1 MSKRRIDRV
10 ALFQSQRRLKF
21 QPDFTFNLPEFNTIS
36 CPWHHN
42 LTAARCSFRA
52 AKALR
57 RNPGS
62 RHAIPSFRWTG
73 SEQFKW
79 QSQQLMDLEFIEPG
93 QWF

>member
-1 MSKRRIDRV
+1 
-10 ALFQSQRRLKF
+10 
-21 QPDFTFNLPEFNTIS
+21 
-36 CPWHHN
+36 
-42 LTAARCSFRA
+42 
-52 AKALR
+52 LR

-73 SEQFKW
+73 SEKFKW